1 MGHLGFVSSLY
12 MAKKNVGAPRASD
25 SVAAM
30 ASLGGKMPPQ
40 AVEFE
45 EAVLGAIML
54 DKDAL
59 QNVVELLKPEHF
71 YVEANQR
78 IYAAMLRLN
87 GAMAP
92 IDMLTMT
99 EELKK
104 TGELEAVGGRVYIAK
119 LTSRVGAAVNIE
131 YHARIIFQKYL
142 QRSLIHLGS
151 DMVEKG
157 YDETSDVED
166 IMEEAEN
173 NLFTLSQ
180 GSLNRDVIQ
189 INPVV
194 DEAIR
199 QMEAA
204 AKREDKL
211 SGITSGFRGIDDIT
225 LGWQPATMVVI
236 AARPAMG
243 KTAFVL
249 SMARKMAIEHNIPI
263 AMFSLEMSNV
273 ELVKRLMTAE
283 TEIKSEKIKSGRL
296 TEEELHHFNS
306 RIGRLR
312 SAPIYIDDTPG
323 LSVFDLRSKARILKK
338 KHDIKCIIID
348 YLQLMTASAM
358 KPGSRQ
364 EEVSMISRSLK
375 GLAKELNIPVIALSQ
390 LNRNVEGRTTEK
402 GGIDS
407 KRPQLSDLRESG
419 AIEQDADM
427 VCFIHRPE
435 YYHILDDGKGNSLV
449 GMAQFIIAKHRSGR
463 IDDVLLRFQ
472 AELIRFEEPESG
484 ADFLNGSE
492 PPASQQFIM
501 SGVNNGGS
509 PFDVPNLGATDAD
522 DTPF

>member
-1 MGHLGFVSSLY
+1 
-12 MAKKNVGAPRASD
+12 MAA
-25 SVAAM
+25 
-30 ASLGGKMPPQ
+30 LGGKLPPQ
-40 AVEFE
+40 APEFE
-45 EAVLGAIML
+45 EAVLGAILL

-59 QNVVELLKPEHF
+59 QNVVEILEPEHF
-71 YVEANQR
+71 YLEANQR
-78 IYAAMLRLN
+78 IYAAMQRLN
-87 GAMAP
+87 ANMAP
-92 IDMLTMT
+92 IDMLTMC
-99 EELKK
+99 EELKR
-104 TGELEAVGGRVYIAK
+104 TGELDAVGGRVYIAK

-131 YHARIIFQKYL
+131 YHARLIFQKYL
-142 QRSLIHLGS
+142 QRSLIHLGGE
-151 DMVEKG
+151 MVTSG
-157 YDETSDVED
+157 YDESKDVED
-166 IMEEAEN
+166 LLEEAEN

-180 GSLNRDVIQ
+180 GSMKRDVIQ
-189 INPVV
+189 ISSTI
-194 DEAIR
+194 DEAIQ
-199 QMEAA
+199 QMDAA

-211 SGITSGFRGIDDIT
+211 SGIASGFRKIDEIT
-225 LGWQPATMVVI
+225 MGWQPATMVVI

-249 SMARKMAIEHNIPI
+249 SMARKMAIDYNLPI

-283 TEIKSEKIKSGRL
+283 TEIPSEKIKSGRL
-296 TEEELHHFNS
+296 SADEWAHFNE

-312 SAPIYIDDTPG
+312 NAPIYIDDTPG

-390 LNRNVEGRTTEK
+390 LNRNVEGRTSDK
-402 GGIDS
+402 GSALDS

-472 AELIRFEEPESG
+472 AELIRFEDVEAGAALINRDEPTAGGQIIISG
-484 ADFLNGSE
+484 ANRDG
-492 PPASQQFIM
+492 
-501 SGVNNGGS
+501 
-509 PFDVPNLGATDAD
+509 GATAVPDLSAINED

>member
-1 MGHLGFVSSLY
+1 MQTTNTPR
-12 MAKKNVGAPRASD
+12 KKTGAPSPAD

-30 ASLGGKMPPQ
+30 AALGGKLPPQ
-40 AVEFE
+40 SPEFE
-45 EAVLGAIML
+45 EAVLGAILL

-59 QNVVELLKPEHF
+59 QNVVEILEPEHF

-78 IYAAMLRLN
+78 IYAAMQRLN
-87 GAMAP
+87 SNMAP
-92 IDMLTMT
+92 IDMLTMC
-99 EELKK
+99 EELNR
-104 TGELEAVGGRVYIAK
+104 TGELQAVGGRVYIAK

-142 QRSLIHLGS
+142 QRSLIHLGGE
-151 DMVEKG
+151 MVTSG
-157 YDETSDVED
+157 YDESKDVED
-166 IMEEAEN
+166 LLEEAEN

-180 GSLNRDVIQ
+180 GSLKRDVIQ
-189 INPVV
+189 ISSTI
-194 DEAIR
+194 DEAIQ
-199 QMEAA
+199 QMDAA
-204 AKREDKL
+204 AKREDQL
-211 SGITSGFRGIDDIT
+211 SGIPSGFRKIDQIT
-225 LGWQPATMVVI
+225 MGWQPATMVVI

-249 SMARKMAIEHNIPI
+249 SMARKMAIDYNIPI

-283 TEIKSEKIKSGRL
+283 TEIPSEKIKSGRL
-296 TEEELHHFNS
+296 STDEWNHFNA

-312 SAPIYIDDTPG
+312 NAPIFIDDTPG

-338 KHDIKCIIID
+338 KHAIKCIIID
-348 YLQLMTASAM
+348 YPQLMTASAM

-364 EEVSMISRSLK
+364 EEVSMISPSPK

-390 LNRNVEGRTTEK
+390 LSRNVEGRTSEK
-402 GGIDS
+402 GGLDS

-472 AELIRFEEPESG
+472 AELIRFEDIEAGAELLSRDEPTASGQIIISG
-484 ADFLNGSE
+484 ANRVG
-492 PPASQQFIM
+492 
-501 SGVNNGGS
+501 
-509 PFDVPNLGATDAD
+509 GATALPDLSAFD
-522 DTPF
+522 ENDTPF